1 MKELDE
7 VDKVKM
13 RVGALP
19 KYKQPNG
26 ILLTWSTSGLINEYV
41 NDCDIISNYEHKKA
55 QPLDGYEPMVDG
67 DRYED
72 STRQVV
78 QVVCVKLSL
87 VK

>member
-13 RVGALP
+13 RVGAP
-19 KYKQPNG
+19 AHEQPNG
-26 ILLTWSTSGLINEYV
+26 YYQLEYKWINKRIWKLTGHP
-41 NDCDIISNYEHKKA
+41 SNYEHKKA
-55 QPLDGYEPMVDG
+55 QPDGYETIMVDG

-72 STRQVV
+72 PTPGGASSM
-78 QVVCVKLSL
+78 CKLPL